1 MGVTT
6 LPEAKTSRRP
16 RSAFAI
22 FIEGGMEALTRAL
35 YRGDAFDNMD
45 DLATLHR
52 RCTAFQMALS
62 ARVDAAGIVIE
73 DEADE

>member
-1 MGVTT
+1 MTA
-6 LPEAKTSRRP
+6 LPEAKTARKP
-16 RSAFAI
+16 RSAFTV

-73 DEADE
+73 DDEDET